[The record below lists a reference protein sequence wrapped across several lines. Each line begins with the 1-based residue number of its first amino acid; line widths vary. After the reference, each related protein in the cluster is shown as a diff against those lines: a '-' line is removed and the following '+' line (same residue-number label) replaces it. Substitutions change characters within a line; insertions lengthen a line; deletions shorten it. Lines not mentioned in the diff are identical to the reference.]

1 MPPTTLSLRCST
13 AALRIGVADLSFAT
27 VSSTFCLM
35 ALSDGLARVLGFLR
49 VGYPDGV
56 PYADQ
61 VPLLALLRRRLS
73 DDEVVALAEELAA
86 TGPLTVDGTDI
97 RVAITKLTNEMPSAE
112 DTARVKQLLID
123 AGWPVSE
130 PLDLPG

>member
-1 MPPTTLSLRCST
+1 
-13 AALRIGVADLSFAT
+13 V
-27 VSSTFCLM
+27 
-35 ALSDGLARVLGFLR
+35 ALSDGLARLLGFLR

-73 DDEVVALAEELAA
+73 DDEVDTLADELAA
-86 TGPLTVDGTDI
+86 TGPPPVDGTDI
-97 RVAITKLTNEMPSAE
+97 RVAITKLTNEMPSVE
-112 DTARVKQLLID
+112 DTERVKRLLIG

-130 PLDLPG
+130 PFDLPG

>member
-1 MPPTTLSLRCST
+1 MNSPSTDAVPTPDHGGPLYVCP
-13 AALRIGVADLSFAT
+13 
-27 VSSTFCLM
+27 M

-86 TGPLTVDGTDI
+86 TGALPVDGTDI

>member
-1 MPPTTLSLRCST
+1 VNSPLTDAVLAPDHGGPLY
-13 AALRIGVADLSFAT
+13 V
-27 VSSTFCLM
+27 CLM

-86 TGPLTVDGTDI
+86 TGALPVDGTDI

>member
-1 MPPTTLSLRCST
+1 MSP
-13 AALRIGVADLSFAT
+13 V
-27 VSSTFCLM
+27 

-56 PYADQ
+56 PDADQ

-73 DDEVVALAEELAA
+73 DDEVVTLAEEFAA
-86 TGPLTVDGTDI
+86 TGVLPVDGTDI
-97 RVAITKLTNEMPSAE
+97 RVAITKLTNELPSPA
-112 DTARVKQLLID
+112 DTDRVKQVLIG

-130 PLDLPG
+130 PFDHSG

>member
-1 MPPTTLSLRCST
+1 
-13 AALRIGVADLSFAT
+13 
-27 VSSTFCLM
+27 M

-86 TGPLTVDGTDI
+86 TGALPVDGTDI

-112 DTARVKQLLID
+112 DTARVKQRLID

>member
-1 MPPTTLSLRCST
+1 
-13 AALRIGVADLSFAT
+13 
-27 VSSTFCLM
+27 M
-35 ALSDGLARVLGFLR
+35 ALSDSLARVLGFLR

-86 TGPLTVDGTDI
+86 TGPLPVDGTDI

>member
-1 MPPTTLSLRCST
+1 
-13 AALRIGVADLSFAT
+13 
-27 VSSTFCLM
+27 M
-35 ALSDGLARVLGFLR
+35 ALSDSLARVLGFVR

-73 DDEVVALAEELAA
+73 DDEVVALAVELAA
-86 TGPLTVDGTDI
+86 TGALPVDGIDI

-123 AGWPVSE
+123 AGWPVGE

>member
-1 MPPTTLSLRCST
+1 
-13 AALRIGVADLSFAT
+13 
-27 VSSTFCLM
+27 M
-35 ALSDGLARVLGFLR
+35 ALSDSLARVLGFLR

-86 TGPLTVDGTDI
+86 TGALPVDGTDI

-123 AGWPVSE
+123 AGWPVRE

>member
-1 MPPTTLSLRCST
+1 
-13 AALRIGVADLSFAT
+13 V
-27 VSSTFCLM
+27 

-86 TGPLTVDGTDI
+86 TGALPVDGTDI
-97 RVAITKLTNEMPSAE
+97 RVAITKLTNEMPSAD
-112 DTARVKQLLID
+112 DTVRVKQRLID

>member
-1 MPPTTLSLRCST
+1 MRVDPRFE
-13 AALRIGVADLSFAT
+13 RV
-27 VSSTFCLM
+27 
-35 ALSDGLARVLGFLR
+35 ALSNGLARVLGFLR

-56 PYADQ
+56 PHADQ

-86 TGPLTVDGTDI
+86 TGAPPVDGTDI
-97 RVAITKLTNEMPSAE
+97 RVATKLTNAMPSAE
-112 DTARVKQLLID
+112 DTDRVTKLLIG

-130 PLDLPG
+130 PFDLPG